1 MLCAPRHH
9 GGCVHVRLLRGVCL
23 QGLQGLQCLQRLQ
36 CLVARVDGGV
46 HEVRVHGLDHGH
58 RPQEEQRHAQQR
70 QQRRA
75 GTPRITRS
83 HLTDIYNVGY

>member
-23 QGLQGLQCLQRLQ
+23 QCLQ

-46 HEVRVHGLDHGH
+46 HEVRVHVLDHGH
-58 RPQEEQRHAQQR
+58 RPQEEQRHAQHR

>member
-23 QGLQGLQCLQRLQ
+23 QGLQ

-58 RPQEEQRHAQQR
+58 RPQEEQCHAQQR

-83 HLTDIYNVGY
+83 HLTGIYNVGY

>member
-23 QGLQGLQCLQRLQ
+23 QCLQGLQRV
-36 CLVARVDGGV
+36 VARVDGGV

-83 HLTDIYNVGY
+83 HLTDIYNVGH